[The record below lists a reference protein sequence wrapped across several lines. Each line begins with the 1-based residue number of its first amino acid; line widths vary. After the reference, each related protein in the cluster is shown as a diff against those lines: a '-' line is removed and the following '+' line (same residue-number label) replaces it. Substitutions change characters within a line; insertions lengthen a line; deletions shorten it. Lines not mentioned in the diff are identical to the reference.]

1 MPTPP
6 PCDSALSVTRRRR
19 AHHREVFQRLR
30 AAGVLPDARFQVS
43 LPTPMAPI
51 RLHFDASVQAA
62 VEPVYEAAMLRELE
76 LITDAVPHDRLSI
89 QWDTAVEFGMLEGVF
104 PSWIPDLERGVLDRL
119 IRLGDVVPADVE
131 VGYHLCYGDSGH
143 RHFVEPK
150 DTGRLV
156 TVANALADGLTHPL
170 AWIHLPVPIGRT
182 DPAYFAPLRDLR
194 LPARTELYLG
204 LVHATDGEDG
214 ARRRIDAALTAVDAF
229 GVATE
234 CGLGAHRS
242 PYRGCSPCTRRWP
255 DSRPDHVRRR
265 CPPGPGRTSSVS
277 FGHRTVSRDGDGLRS
292 RPWAAEALSGRV
304 LVNLS
309 SDTPDQA
316 RAAATVG
323 GRTRRH
329 PPHRR
334 CADPAIGHRTAR
346 IVHLL
351 QRPARGVRSPPGDPG
366 SAHRNRLPGRRS
378 ESGRALLPAQHGHVL
393 DQHAELAAHPRGGPG
408 QRHHRQGTAA
418 LRHVRAGSAAIPGVL
433 HRPIDAGEHPG
444 DVDRLAMG
452 VASIE
457 HVAHTTRDS
466 GIDPT
471 LPETVLEIF
480 RRGVAA
486 GHGGDSFT
494 SLINIFKK
502 TAA

>member
-1 MPTPP
+1 MSINGVHLVGSVPLRDAEEVFRTVTAQLGSHFRRVPDGETGVRSNWTFWQRAVFEKTPGLITGGAEEGEYSRAP
-6 PCDSALSVTRRRR
+6 KFRLRDGVDPATLRFGALGYAEAAR
-19 AHHREVFQRLR
+19 ASWEVFQRLQ
-30 AAGVLPDARFQVS
+30 AAGVLPDVRFQVS

-51 RLHFDASVQAA
+51 RLHFDARVQAA

-119 IRLGDVVPADVE
+119 IRLGDAVPAGVE

-234 CGLGAHRS
+234 CG
-242 PYRGCSPCTRRWP
+242 
-255 DSRPDHVRRR
+255 
-265 CPPGPGRTSSVS
+265 
-277 FGHRTVSRDGDGLRS
+277 F
-292 RPWAAEALSGRV
+292 
-304 LVNLS
+304 
-309 SDTPDQA
+309 
-316 RAAATVG
+316 
-323 GRTRRH
+323 
-329 PPHRR
+329 
-334 CADPAIGHRTAR
+334 
-346 IVHLL
+346 
-351 QRPARGVRSPPGDPG
+351 
-366 SAHRNRLPGRRS
+366 GRRPP
-378 ESGRALLPAQHGHVL
+378 ESVPGLLAL
-393 DQHAELAAHPRGGPG
+393 HAAVAGLA
-408 QRHHRQGTAA
+408 T
-418 LRHVRAGSAAIPGVL
+418 
-433 HRPIDAGEHPG
+433 
-444 DVDRLAMG
+444 
-452 VASIE
+452 
-457 HVAHTTRDS
+457 
-466 GIDPT
+466 
-471 LPETVLEIF
+471 
-480 RRGVAA
+480 
-486 GHGGDSFT
+486 
-494 SLINIFKK
+494 
-502 TAA
+502 